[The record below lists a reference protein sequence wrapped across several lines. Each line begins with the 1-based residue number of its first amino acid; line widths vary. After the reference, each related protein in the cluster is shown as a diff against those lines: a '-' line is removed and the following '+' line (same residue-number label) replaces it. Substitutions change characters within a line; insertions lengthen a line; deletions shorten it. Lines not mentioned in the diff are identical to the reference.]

1 MFPVKGLS
9 ISAEK
14 LKVETEN
21 GVVPANATPAPAS
34 KPARKR
40 KRPNQQNVTAENFA
54 DLWDQ
59 VIEHKEAPKP
69 GAKPQNKQD
78 AKRQKTEH
86 QPVPKDNSNVEAKAD
101 DNNAKKG
108 KKQKKEKREP
118 IVAAEEAEDDF
129 NGFDDEE
136 KETKPTP
143 VAKDGADKK
152 RNKKDKKQQP
162 KPTKDDTSEKKS
174 TKDTA
179 PPPTAPTPAPAA
191 PKLTP
196 LQASMREKLISARFR
211 HLNETLYTRP
221 STESFS
227 LFADSPEMFT
237 EYHEGFRRQVAV
249 WPENPVDVYISDI
262 KTRGPLRQPPK
273 THPSLPTALPLPRDF
288 NTKICTIADLGC
300 GDAKLSTTLQP
311 FKRKLKLDIH
321 SFDLQTGGN
330 PLVTKADIANL
341 PLPDSSA
348 DIVIFC
354 LALMGTNWTD
364 FIEEAYR
371 ILRWKGELW
380 VAEIKSRFS
389 SSSSN
394 PTSSSGTTTQSQKVV
409 THSVGNR
416 RKNAKPTKAQSAQ
429 EEAADLADLAEHVDG
444 DIPLPK
450 STTDISAFVSALQSR
465 GFLLDHRN
473 MGEHAVDM
481 SNKMFVRMSF
491 VKAAP
496 ALVGK
501 CSDPKALEREAR
513 FKEQR
518 EVEKKLGPNASKL
531 GKDRGFGTLNGFKDK
546 KKEKETKAK
555 VIEAR
560 KKFVGTGREQVEEME
575 RKKKEQAI
583 LKPCVY
589 KLR

>member
-1 MFPVKGLS
+1 MFPVRGLS

-14 LKVETEN
+14 LKIETES
-21 GVVPANATPAPAS
+21 GAVPVNAALTPAS

-40 KRPNQQNVTAENFA
+40 KRPNQQNVTADNFA

-69 GAKPQNKQD
+69 GGKPQNKQE
-78 AKRQKTEH
+78 AKRQKTQH
-86 QPVPKDNSNVEAKAD
+86 QPAAPKDNTNAKEESKD
-101 DNNAKKG
+101 DNARKNKKQ
-108 KKQKKEKREP
+108 KQKKEKQES
-118 IVAAEEAEDDF
+118 IATAEEAEDDF

-136 KETKPTP
+136 KKADKPTP
-143 VAKDGADKK
+143 VAQEGAGKK
-152 RNKKDKKQQP
+152 KNKKEKREQSNPIKDDNEKRSTAEPAPP
-162 KPTKDDTSEKKS
+162 KPAAA
-174 TKDTA
+174 A
-179 PPPTAPTPAPAA
+179 PPVPAG

-221 STESFS
+221 SKESFS

-237 EYHEGFRRQVAV
+237 EYHEGFRRQVEV

-273 THPSLPTALPLPRDF
+273 SHPALSTSLPLPRDF
-288 NTKICTIADLGC
+288 NTKTCTIADLGC
-300 GDAKLSTTLQP
+300 GDAKLSSTLQP
-311 FKRKLKLDIH
+311 FTRKLKLNIH

-341 PLPDSSA
+341 PLADSSV
-348 DIVIFC
+348 DVVMFC

-380 VAEIKSRFS
+380 VAEIKSRFASPS
-389 SSSSN
+389 S
-394 PTSSSGTTTQSQKVV
+394 SSSGTTQPSKVV
-409 THSVGNR
+409 AHSVGNR
-416 RKNAKPTKAQSAQ
+416 RKNAKPTPKQTQA

-444 DIPLPK
+444 DVPLAK

-465 GFLLDHRN
+465 GFLLNRD

-501 CSDPKALEREAR
+501 CSDPKALAKEAR

-546 KKEKETKAK
+546 KKEKETRAQ
-555 VIEAR
+555 VIENR
-560 KKFVGTGREQVEEME
+560 KKFVGTGKEQIEEME
-575 RKKKEQAI
+575 RKKKEQSI

>member
-14 LKVETEN
+14 LKIETEN
-21 GVVPANATPAPAS
+21 GAVPVNAAPAPAL

-40 KRPNQQNVTAENFA
+40 KRPNQQNVTADNFA

-69 GAKPQNKQD
+69 GTKPRSKQE
-78 AKRQKTEH
+78 AKRQKTDH
-86 QPVPKDNSNVEAKAD
+86 QPAPKHTAQAEEKSEDNTPKKA
-101 DNNAKKG
+101 
-108 KKQKKEKREP
+108 KKQKQRKKS
-118 IVAAEEAEDDF
+118 VAPSENAEDDF

-136 KETKPTP
+136 DKTPKPTP
-143 VAKDGADKK
+143 AAAQDTATGKK
-152 RNKKDKKQQP
+152 NKKDKKQQP
-162 KPTKDDTSEKKS
+162 PKVDNDAQTRA
-174 TKDTA
+174 TA
-179 PPPTAPTPAPAA
+179 PPPKPAAPTPAPG

-221 STESFS
+221 SKESFS
-227 LFADSPEMFT
+227 LFSTSPEMFS
-237 EYHEGFRRQVAV
+237 EYHEGFRRQVEV
-249 WPENPVDVYISDI
+249 WPENPVDIYISDI
-262 KTRGPLRQPPK
+262 KTRAPLRQPPK
-273 THPSLPTALPLPRDF
+273 SHPALPTAIPLPRDF
-288 NTKICTIADLGC
+288 STKICTIADLGC
-300 GDAKLSTTLQP
+300 GDAKLAATLQP
-311 FKRKLKLDIH
+311 LLKKSKLQIH

-341 PLPDSSA
+341 PLEPGTVD
-348 DIVIFC
+348 VVVFC

-389 SSSSN
+389 S
-394 PTSSSGTTTQSQKVV
+394 PGGSGTTQPAKVV
-409 THSVGNR
+409 SHSVGNR
-416 RKNAKPTKAQSAQ
+416 RKNNKPNAKQLAE
-429 EEAADLADLAEHVDG
+429 EEAADLAELAEHVDG
-444 DIPLPK
+444 DVPPVQK
-450 STTDISAFVSALQSR
+450 SSSTDISAFVAALQGR
-465 GFLLDHRN
+465 GFLLNRD

-518 EVEKKLGPNASKL
+518 EVEKKLGPNASRL
-531 GKDRGFGTLNGFKDK
+531 GKDRGFGALGGFKDR
-546 KKEKETKAK
+546 KKEKETRAE
-555 VIEAR
+555 VVENR
-560 KKFVGTGREQVEEME
+560 KKFVGTGREQREEEE
-575 RKKKEQAI
+575 RKRREMAI

>member
-14 LKVETEN
+14 LKIETEN
-21 GVVPANATPAPAS
+21 GAVPVNAAPAPAS

-69 GAKPQNKQD
+69 GVKPQNKQE

-86 QPVPKDNSNVEAKAD
+86 QPAPKDNTNVEDKSE
-101 DNNAKKG
+101 DNSAKKG
-108 KKQKKEKREP
+108 KKQKQKKGKQET
-118 IVAAEEAEDDF
+118 VVEAEDDF

-136 KETKPTP
+136 DKETKPTP
-143 VAKDGADKK
+143 VAQDGAGKK

-162 KPTKDDTSEKKS
+162 KTTDDNEKN
-174 TKDTA
+174 TTIEPA
-179 PPPTAPTPAPAA
+179 PPKPAA
-191 PKLTP
+191 APPVPAGPKLTP

-221 STESFS
+221 SKESFS
-227 LFADSPEMFT
+227 LFAESPEMFT
-237 EYHEGFRRQVAV
+237 EYHEGFRRQVEV
-249 WPENPVDVYISDI
+249 WPENPVDVYINEI

-273 THPSLPTALPLPRDF
+273 STPTPSTTIPLPRDF
-288 NTKICTIADLGC
+288 HTKTCTIADLGC
-300 GDAKLSTTLQP
+300 GDAKLSSTLQP

-341 PLPDSSA
+341 PLEPSSA
-348 DIVIFC
+348 DVVIFC

-380 VAEIKSRFS
+380 VAEIKSRFA
-389 SSSSN
+389 N
-394 PTSSSGTTTQSQKVV
+394 PTTTSGTTTTQPAKVV

-416 RKNAKPTKAQSAQ
+416 RKNAKPTPKQTAA

-444 DIPLPK
+444 EIPMQK
-450 STTDISAFVSALQSR
+450 STTDITAFVSALQSR
-465 GFLLDHRN
+465 GFLLNRD

-513 FKEQR
+513 LKEQR

-531 GKDRGFGTLNGFKDK
+531 GKDRGFGGTMNGFKDK
-546 KKEKETKAK
+546 KKEKETRAQ
-555 VIEAR
+555 VVENR
-560 KKFVGTGREQVEEME
+560 KKFVGAGREEVEEKE
-575 RKKKEQAI
+575 RRRREQGI

>member
-14 LKVETEN
+14 LKIETEN
-21 GVVPANATPAPAS
+21 GAVPANAAPAPAS

-54 DLWDQ
+54 DLWGQ

-69 GAKPQNKQD
+69 QNNKQEP
-78 AKRQKTEH
+78 KRQKTEH
-86 QPVPKDNSNVEAKAD
+86 QPAPKDSTNAQDKTE
-101 DNNAKKG
+101 DNATKKG
-108 KKQKKEKREP
+108 KKQKQKKS
-118 IVAAEEAEDDF
+118 VAPAENADDDF

-136 KETKPTP
+136 DKTPKPTP
-143 VAKDGADKK
+143 VAQDGAGKK
-152 RNKKDKKQQP
+152 KKNNNNKDKKQTP
-162 KPTKDDTSEKKS
+162 KVDNDADTTKE
-174 TKDTA
+174 TA
-179 PPPTAPTPAPAA
+179 PPPKPPAAPTPAPG

-221 STESFS
+221 SKESFS
-227 LFADSPEMFT
+227 LFTSSPEMFS
-237 EYHEGFRRQVAV
+237 EYHEGFRRQVEV
-249 WPENPVDVYISDI
+249 WPENPVDIYISDI
-262 KTRGPLRQPPK
+262 KTRAPLRQPPK
-273 THPSLPTALPLPRDF
+273 SHPALPTSLPLPRDF
-288 NTKICTIADLGC
+288 NSKICTIADLGC
-300 GDAKLSTTLQP
+300 GDAKLATTLQP
-311 FKRKLKLDIH
+311 LAKKSKLHIH

-341 PLPDSSA
+341 PLEPGTVD
-348 DIVIFC
+348 VVVFC

-371 ILRWKGELW
+371 VLRWKGELW
-380 VAEIKSRFS
+380 VAEIKSRFAS
-389 SSSSN
+389 PSTTTTAAAVGSA
-394 PTSSSGTTTQSQKVV
+394 TTTQPSRVV
-409 THSVGNR
+409 SHSVGNR
-416 RKNAKPTKAQSAQ
+416 RKQAKPTTTAKATVAA
-429 EEAADLADLAEHVDG
+429 EEAADLADLAVHVDG
-444 DIPLPK
+444 DVPLVK

-465 GFLLDHRN
+465 GFLLHRD

-531 GKDRGFGTLNGFKDK
+531 GKDRGK
-546 KKEKETKAK
+546 
-555 VIEAR
+555 R
-560 KKFVGTGREQVEEME
+560 REQG
-575 RKKKEQAI
+575 I